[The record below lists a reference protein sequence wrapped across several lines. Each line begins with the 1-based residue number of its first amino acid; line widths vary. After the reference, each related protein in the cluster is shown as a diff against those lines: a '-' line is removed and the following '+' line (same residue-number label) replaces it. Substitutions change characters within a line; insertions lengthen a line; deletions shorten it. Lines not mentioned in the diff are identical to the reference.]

1 MAADKQQALKDA
13 ISKIDHAFARG
24 PITAPKAYAA
34 HIAAQEQIAEIS
46 REQAEA
52 IKTAPGYSHA
62 MGCFL
67 SPKAEIAFLEAQ
79 RRAPVASKKAA

>member
-1 MAADKQQALKDA
+1 MTLQTIPSETFAQ
-13 ISKIDHAFARG
+13 IDRAFARG

-34 HIAAQEQIAEIS
+34 HVAAQKQIAEIS